1 MADNKVAYRK
11 FKDSLFRIAV
21 ISFALITTLPLIFIL
36 FYILK
41 QGITAINWHF
51 LVSLPKPPG
60 ESGGGISNAIVGTFL
75 IVLVASVLAIP
86 IGIGAGI
93 YLSEY
98 KNSRLADWAR
108 SGLEILNGTP
118 SIVLGIMAYIIVV
131 EPAKGFSAFSGSV
144 ALAFM
149 MLPVVIRTT
158 EETLKLMPESLKE
171 AALALGTPYY
181 RVILKVILPSGASG
195 IITGIMLSVARIAG
209 ETAPLLF
216 TAFGSP
222 YMNTNIFK
230 PTDSLPL
237 LIFNYATSPY
247 NNWHQLAWGASL
259 ILVFVILLLNIFSKL
274 AVRKWKVQF

>member
-1 MADNKVAYRK
+1 MGDNSLRYRK
-11 FKDSLFRIAV
+11 FKDNLFKV
-21 ISFALITTLPLIFIL
+21 LVVLFALITTLPLIFIL

-41 QGITAINWHF
+41 QGFSAISWQF
-51 LVSLPKPPG
+51 LVSLPKPVG
-60 ESGGGISNAIVGTFL
+60 ETGGGIANALVGTIL

-86 IGIGAGI
+86 VGIGAGI

-98 KNSRLADWAR
+98 KDSRLADWAR
-108 SGLEILNGTP
+108 SGLEVLNGTP
-118 SIVLGIMAYIIVV
+118 SIVLGIMAYLLVV
-131 EPAKGFSAFSGSV
+131 EPVGHFSAFSGSV

-158 EETLKLMPESLKE
+158 EETLKLMPDTLKE

-181 RVILKVILPSGASG
+181 KVILKVILPSGASG

-222 YMNTNIFK
+222 FMNTNIFK
-230 PTDSLPL
+230 ATDSLPL

-247 NNWHQLAWGASL
+247 DNWHKLAWGASL
-259 ILVFVILLLNIFSKL
+259 ILVLVILILNIFSKL
-274 AVRKWKVQF
+274 AVKKWKVQF